1 MSQTATRTETYSV
14 ADIETVMRRVKMDL
28 MMIASSTGAATEER
42 AKEWA
47 HDIDLLA
54 KGGYLKSVDV
64 TILSG
69 DKKELKATC
78 FTIDAE
84 SGTLSNERPGDS
96 LWPRCPE
103 GRLRI
108 VLSYTHHYDS
118 AAEEKLTPKFKRT
131 WSPSTADIS
140 HASLAS
146 KLGREYSSNGYG
158 VQRKDFGQ

>member
-1 MSQTATRTETYSV
+1 MSQTATQTETYSV
-14 ADIETVMRRVKMDL
+14 ADIETVMRRGKMDL

-47 HDIDLLA
+47 HDIELLA
-54 KGGYLKSVDV
+54 KGGYLKSVDI
-64 TILSG
+64 TILSNG
-69 DKKELKATC
+69 KELKAAC

-103 GRLRI
+103 GNLRI

-118 AAEEKLTPKFKRT
+118 VAEEKLTPKFKRT

-146 KLGREYSSNGYG
+146 KPGREDSSNGYG
-158 VQRKDFGQ
+158 LHHKDFCP

>member
-1 MSQTATRTETYSV
+1 MSQTATQTETYSV

-47 HDIDLLA
+47 HDIELLA
-54 KGGYLKSVDV
+54 KGGYLKSVDI
-64 TILSG
+64 TILSNG
-69 DKKELKATC
+69 KELKAAC

-103 GRLRI
+103 GNLRI

-118 AAEEKLTPKFKRT
+118 VAKDKLTPKFKRP
-131 WSPSTADIS
+131 WSPSSADIS
-140 HASLAS
+140 HTSLAS
-146 KLGREYSSNGYG
+146 KPGREYSSNGYG

>member
-69 DKKELKATC
+69 DKR
-78 FTIDAE
+78 
-84 SGTLSNERPGDS
+84 S
-96 LWPRCPE
+96 
-103 GRLRI
+103 
-108 VLSYTHHYDS
+108 
-118 AAEEKLTPKFKRT
+118 
-131 WSPSTADIS
+131 
-140 HASLAS
+140 
-146 KLGREYSSNGYG
+146 
-158 VQRKDFGQ
+158 

>member
-1 MSQTATRTETYSV
+1 MSQTATQTETYSV

-28 MMIASSTGAATEER
+28 MMIASSTGAATEAR

-47 HDIDLLA
+47 HDIELLA
-54 KGGYLKSVDV
+54 KGGYLKSVDI
-64 TILSG
+64 TILSNG
-69 DKKELKATC
+69 KELKAAC

-103 GRLRI
+103 GNLRI

-118 AAEEKLTPKFKRT
+118 VAKDKLTPKFKRP

-140 HASLAS
+140 HTSLAS
-146 KLGREYSSNGYG
+146 KPGREYSSNGYG

>member
-1 MSQTATRTETYSV
+1 MSQTATQTETYSV

-47 HDIDLLA
+47 HDIELLA
-54 KGGYLKSVDV
+54 KGGYLKSVDI
-64 TILSG
+64 TILSNG
-69 DKKELKATC
+69 KELNAAC

-103 GRLRI
+103 GNLRI

-118 AAEEKLTPKFKRT
+118 VAKDKLTPKFKRP

-140 HASLAS
+140 HTSLAS
-146 KLGREYSSNGYG
+146 KPGREYSSNGYG